1 MFRKHTDEIKK
12 EVDNLVEN
20 GKVLSVGILA
30 VTCLTV
36 GYIMGAITTGAMCRT
51 IAVVR

>member
-1 MFRKHTDEIKK
+1 MFKWHTEEIKK

-20 GKVLSVGILA
+20 GKVLSIGILA

-36 GYIMGAITTGAMCRT
+36 GYVMGSVTTAAMYKAIGCIR
-51 IAVVR
+51 